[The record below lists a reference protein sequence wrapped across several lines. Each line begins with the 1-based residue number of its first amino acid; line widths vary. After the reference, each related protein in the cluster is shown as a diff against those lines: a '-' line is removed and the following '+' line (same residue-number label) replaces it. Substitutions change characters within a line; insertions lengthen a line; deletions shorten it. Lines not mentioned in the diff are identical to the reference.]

1 MGGTE
6 LSLLDLDAPR
16 SIIPIIFGMGLS
28 TTAHN
33 RWGMDGWLA
42 DDGEELSARCVNRDE
57 GGLPPGPDPG
67 PDVDNPDGLPVGTT
81 FRVVVY
87 EAGADPQSASP
98 VDQNTYKIADADG
111 TIVAAAVDE
120 RGNATADAARELVLR
135 RGAYDFYYF
144 SPAVSANT
152 ALPNPG
158 TYTGL
163 ANGADYMAL
172 AHRETIDPS
181 KGSKHY
187 IPEVCFYRMGSYID
201 VRIRPRAGEV
211 VRTLEVTGDGLQ
223 LWGLP
228 ASGRYEIGDYPYR
241 LITEGRGGM
250 VEFAASDFAAEE
262 GTTATAST
270 LGVGGGRAVLPG
282 YAGELQV
289 KVTLTSDGKEMKLDA
304 SLAGHNFAAGAT
316 AMSWSWA
323 LVASPTTPNWT
334 SRSFRGTNTT
344 GATAVS
350 AGEDISRSTRAAA
363 RCSNPNWSSRVH
375 GSGLS
380 TTAGA
385 RATTGV
391 CPRRTSCII
400 TGASNP
406 ACAYSTRLWRRITG
420 RRRQCVECG
429 SGMDVRFRLRHSE

>member
-1 MGGTE
+1 M
-6 LSLLDLDAPR
+6 
-16 SIIPIIFGMGLS
+16 
-28 TTAHN
+28 
-33 RWGMDGWLA
+33 
-42 DDGEELSARCVNRDE
+42 AR
-57 GGLPPGPDPG
+57 
-67 PDVDNPDGLPVGTT
+67 
-81 FRVVVY
+81 
-87 EAGADPQSASP
+87 
-98 VDQNTYKIADADG
+98 
-111 TIVAAAVDE
+111 IVAAAVDE

-211 VRTLEVTGDGLQ
+211 VGTLEVTGDGLQ

-304 SLAGHNFAAGAT
+304 SLAGHNFAPGYRYVVELGVGRIADNPE
-316 AMSWSWA
+316 
-323 LVASPTTPNWT
+323 L
-334 SRSFRGTNTT
+334 
-344 GATAVS
+344 
-350 AGEDISRSTRAAA
+350 DIEILPWNEYDWGDGGIGGGGYLPIEHGRQHAA
-363 RCSNPNWSSRVH
+363 RTRTGGAGYMAAGCRLLPGQGRQLASAHGERVV
-375 GSGLS
+375 LLL
-380 TTAGA
+380 
-385 RATTGV
+385 V
-391 CPRRTSCII
+391 RRTQR
-400 TGASNP
+400 AR
-406 ACAYSTRLWRRITG
+406 TRPVYGGELLVVDD
-420 RRRQCVECG
+420 QCVECG
-429 SGMDVRFRLRHSE
+429 SGMDVRFRLRHSV